1 MERLQRHSLFTMQ
14 ENRDRR
20 QDMEQEMTVEELI
33 ALINVSGDNFMIQ
46 IAVKEDADER
56 REQSGK

>member
-1 MERLQRHSLFTMQ
+1 MP

-33 ALINVSGDNFMIQ
+33 ALINASGDDFMIQ
-46 IAVKEDADER
+46 IAVKEDADGS